1 MSRSFES
8 DKRLR
13 ELGYAPKMKDVD
25 PASPGVQAVAALN
38 AGDLE
43 AATAHSRRMVRLHD
57 RMGITIVAVTDESAE
72 LTMELTEETSGS
84 AAGTVH
90 GGLLATFADIAAA
103 MAVTRSLDNET
114 QIQITTDLHIRYFRQ
129 PKSGPLTA
137 QATLVHHG
145 RKILS
150 AECVISDAEQRV
162 LARATATYMVAARP
176 F

>member
-1 MSRSFES
+1 
-8 DKRLR
+8 
-13 ELGYAPKMKDVD
+13 
-25 PASPGVQAVAALN
+25 
-38 AGDLE
+38 
-43 AATAHSRRMVRLHD
+43 MVRLHD

-72 LTMELTEETSGS
+72 LTMELTDETSGS
-84 AAGTVH
+84 GPGTVH

-137 QATLVHHG
+137 RAELVHQG

-150 AECVISDAEQRV
+150 AECVIRDAEERV
-162 LARATATYMVAARP
+162 LARATATYMVAPRP

>member
-1 MSRSFES
+1 MERGES
-8 DKRLR
+8 ESVGAR
-13 ELGYAPKMKDVD
+13 
-25 PASPGVQAVAALN
+25 AVAALN
-38 AGDLE
+38 AGDLDV
-43 AATAHSRRMVRLHD
+43 ATALTRQMVRLHD
-57 RMGITIVAVTDESAE
+57 RMGITIVAVTDKSAE
-72 LTMELTEETSGS
+72 LSMQLSDETSGS
-84 AAGTVH
+84 GPGTVH

-137 QATLVHHG
+137 HAVLVHQG

-150 AECVISDAEQRV
+150 AECVIRDAAQRV
-162 LARATATYMVAARP
+162 LARATATYMVAPRP

>member
-1 MSRSFES
+1 M
-8 DKRLR
+8 DGLV
-13 ELGYAPKMKDVD
+13 PN
-25 PASPGVQAVAALN
+25 SPGVRAVAALN
-38 AGDLE
+38 AGDLA
-43 AATAHSRRMVRLHD
+43 AATVHTREMVRLHD
-57 RMGITIVAVTDESAE
+57 RMGITIVAITDSSAE

-84 AAGTVH
+84 VPGTVH

-103 MAVTRSLDNET
+103 MAVTHSLDNET

-137 QATLVHHG
+137 RAELVHSG

-150 AECVISDAEQRV
+150 AECVISDAEKRV
-162 LARATATYMVAARP
+162 LARATATYMVAPRP